1 MLDSNCIFCK
11 IIQREI
17 PSFKLI
23 ETDHSYSFL
32 DISPISV
39 GHSLVIP
46 KYHAQKLHEIPDEYL
61 TDLMVTVK
69 KVALKLKV
77 ENYNILQNNGELAGQ
92 EVNHV
97 HFHIIPKTDDGSG
110 LSYKFKHLEED
121 SFNLDEIQSSF
132 NR

>member
-11 IIQREI
+11 IIQSEI

-23 ETDHSYSFL
+23 ETDRSYSFL
-32 DISPISV
+32 DISPVSV

-61 TDLMVTVK
+61 TDVMVTVK
-69 KVALKLKV
+69 KVVQKLNV
-77 ENYNILQNNGELAGQ
+77 ENYNILQNNGKLAGQ

-97 HFHIIPKTDDGSG
+97 HFHIIPKAYDGSG
-110 LSYKFKHLEED
+110 LSYKFTHLEKD
-121 SFNLDEIQSSF
+121 SFNLEEIQNSF
-132 NR
+132 KR